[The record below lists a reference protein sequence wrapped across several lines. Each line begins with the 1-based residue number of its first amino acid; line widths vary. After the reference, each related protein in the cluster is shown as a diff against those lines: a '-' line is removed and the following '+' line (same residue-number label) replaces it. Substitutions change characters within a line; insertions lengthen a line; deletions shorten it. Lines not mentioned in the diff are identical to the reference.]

1 MEPVYEKAAE
11 ALRGEVNLAKVDV
24 TASRDL
30 GTRFD
35 IKGFPT
41 VMLFSKGKAYIFKGK
56 RTVEDLVDFAR
67 GGYQI
72 HQPEDVQPPAGMF
85 GEVMY
90 IYRHA
95 YKEAGKDL
103 RKGNFFTIDV
113 FLTFL
118 PLLFIILL
126 VVVMF
131 APTPSSRPAKRQA
144 QQAAAGDDDEEEEDE
159 DTPLV
164 NKNGKKD

>member
-1 MEPVYEKAAE
+1 MYEKAAE

-41 VMLFSKGKAYIFKGK
+41 IMLFSKGKAYMYKGK
-56 RTVEDLVDFAR
+56 RTVEDLVEFAR

-118 PLLFIILL
+118 PLLFVILL

-131 APTPSSRPAKRQA
+131 APTPSSRPPKHRQ
-144 QQAAAGDDDEEEEDE
+144 QQEAAGDAEDEEDE
-159 DTPLV
+159 DEDQPLA